1 MFNFKKVLM
10 GILSIALVSAYLSA
24 NTVSAE
30 STNYERV
37 TWNQL
42 EEENFDIDSI
52 TKEDVQK
59 ADEVSDD
66 LGESLFKEDQ
76 DGFATMDIS
85 FIKEK
90 YGEDVANVFKLGLA
104 NINIDIENGISKF
117 ASDHKS
123 FIKGPNYDKYV
134 EKDNNSK
141 GKIKN
146 EACTTKGAAKAAV
159 SGAVG
164 GAVGAGVVSGGS
176 AALPAGVIGGV
187 GTGAGY
193 YATCWW

>member
-10 GILSIALVSAYLSA
+10 GILSIALVSAYLSI

-42 EEENFDIDSI
+42 EKENFDKDSI

-90 YGEDVANVFKLGLA
+90 YGEGVSNVFKLGLA

-123 FIKGPNYDKYV
+123 FTKGPNYDKYV
-134 EKDNNSK
+134 EKDNNSD
-141 GKIKN
+141 GEIKN
-146 EACTTKGAAKAAV
+146 EACTTKGGAKAAV

-164 GAVGAGVVSGGS
+164 GAIGAGVVSGGS
-176 AALPAGVIGGV
+176 AALPGGVVGGV

>member
-1 MFNFKKVLM
+1 MLNFKKVFM
-10 GILSIALVSAYLSA
+10 GILSIALVSVYLSA
-24 NTVSAE
+24 NIVSAD

-52 TKEDVQK
+52 TKEDIQK
-59 ADEVSDD
+59 ADEVSGD
-66 LGESLFKEDQ
+66 LGGSLFKEDQ

-104 NINIDIENGISKF
+104 NINIDIENGITKF
-117 ASDHKS
+117 ADNHKS
-123 FIKGPNYDKYV
+123 FVKGPNYDKYV
-134 EKDNNSK
+134 EKDSNSK
-141 GKIKN
+141 GQISN
-146 EACTTKGAAKAAV
+146 EACSIKGGGKAVV
-159 SGAVG
+159 SGAIG
-164 GAVGAGVVSGGS
+164 GAIGAGVVSGGS
-176 AALPAGVIGGV
+176 AALPAGAIGGV